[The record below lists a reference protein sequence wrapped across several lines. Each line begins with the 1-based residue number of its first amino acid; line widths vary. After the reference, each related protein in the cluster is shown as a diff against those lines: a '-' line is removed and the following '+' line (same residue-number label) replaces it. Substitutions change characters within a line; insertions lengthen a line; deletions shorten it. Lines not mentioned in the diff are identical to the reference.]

1 MPRHSNLRRRGSP
14 SSTGHFLLRC
24 SGWKRVGKGCRG
36 SGTLCYTS
44 AGNPPD
50 SEMNLKQTLERTARD
65 MPRKEAI
72 VFGSRRIMYGELDEA
87 SNRVA
92 NALSEMG
99 MSRGDHVAILMSHSP
114 EWVINYFGVVKGGG
128 VAVLLNPALKAPE
141 LTSILQDSDSKI
153 LLTEQQFS
161 GMFTPASSSTPFR
174 GHVVEV
180 DADSFAT
187 MMAHASAAPP
197 GMGIEDGDEA
207 SIIYTS
213 GVVGSQKGVVHTHA
227 SLMGT
232 PSIVSAGIERKR
244 DDVIIDLVRF
254 SHLFGLCEVLL
265 GSVMTGST
273 IVLVPDFTPRVV
285 LEAIERESGSIIFGV
300 PAMYNAMAMV
310 RGEVLRGHD
319 LSSLRLAVTAGAKS
333 FPELMKALEDK
344 FALSLYEVYGL
355 TEVSA
360 VSISTRD
367 CRKLGTVGKPIC
379 DIRIVDDNGKEVSQ
393 GEIGE
398 AVFNAPWVMKGYHR
412 APELT
417 AEVCRDGWFSTGD
430 LVRMDEDGYL
440 EYIEKKS
447 FIIVTPSGLKIGPS
461 EVEFVLLGHPGV
473 AEAAYVGIDNGY
485 GEQIPTAFVV
495 PKEGQHVTAK
505 DLADLCYENLADFK
519 LPKRIEFVEGIP
531 KTASGKIDRRI
542 LKDTHT
548 TGGGPRTASL

>member
-1 MPRHSNLRRRGSP
+1 
-14 SSTGHFLLRC
+14 
-24 SGWKRVGKGCRG
+24 
-36 SGTLCYTS
+36 
-44 AGNPPD
+44 
-50 SEMNLKQTLERTARD
+50 MNLKQTLEQTARD

-72 VFGSRRIMYGELDEA
+72 IIGSRRINYGELDISA
-87 SNRVA
+87 NKVA
-92 NALSEMG
+92 NALSELG
-99 MSRGDHVAILMSHSP
+99 MRRGDHVAILMSHSP

-141 LTSILQDSDSKI
+141 LTSILRDSDSKI
-153 LLTEQQFS
+153 LLTEQRFS
-161 GMFTPASSSTPFR
+161 GMFTPVSPGTPFR
-174 GHVVEV
+174 GYVVEV

-187 MMAHASAAPP
+187 MMAHTSAAPP
-197 GMGIEDGDEA
+197 GVEIEDGDEA

-232 PSIVSAGIERKR
+232 PPIVSAGIERKR

-285 LEAIERESGSIIFGV
+285 LEAIERERGSIIFGV

-310 RGEVLRGHD
+310 RREVLRGSD

-344 FALSLYEVYGL
+344 FGLSLYEVYGL

-379 DIRIVDDNGKEVSQ
+379 DIRIVNDDGKEVSQ

-398 AVFNAPWVMKGYHR
+398 AVFNAPWVMKGYHK
-412 APELT
+412 APDLT

-430 LVRMDEDGYL
+430 LVRMDENGYL

-447 FIIVTPSGLKIGPS
+447 FVIVTPSGLKIGPS

-495 PKEGQHVTAK
+495 PKEGEHVTTK
-505 DLADLCYENLADFK
+505 ELSDLCYENLADFK
-519 LPKRIEFVEGIP
+519 VPKRIEFIESIP
-531 KTASGKIDRRI
+531 KTASGKIDRRS
-542 LKDTHT
+542 LKETEIT
-548 TGGGPRTASL
+548 RGGPRTASL